1 MDYYTHDTRIFEESF
16 VYMLRFDSVLAHL
29 KRGVYGH
36 GHERGSRSFILS
48 FSLGSSMAYVISGIP
63 RFKNTSL
70 PYRGKW
76 FFNYPIHQIYK
87 YLLCP
92 RKSKGGIL
100 GTWRYICTRSLA
112 WSWRYQYLSLLAPK
126 RGITS
131 LAAKL

>member
-1 MDYYTHDTRIFEESF
+1 MIDYHTHDTRIFEESF
-16 VYMLRFDSVLAHL
+16 LYMVRFDSVLAHL
-29 KRGVYGH
+29 KRGAYGH

-48 FSLGSSMAYVISGIP
+48 FSLGSSMACVISGIL

-87 YLLCP
+87 YFCS

-112 WSWRYQYLSLLAPK
+112 WSRRYQYLNLLALK
-126 RGITS
+126 REITS
-131 LAAKL
+131 LGAKL